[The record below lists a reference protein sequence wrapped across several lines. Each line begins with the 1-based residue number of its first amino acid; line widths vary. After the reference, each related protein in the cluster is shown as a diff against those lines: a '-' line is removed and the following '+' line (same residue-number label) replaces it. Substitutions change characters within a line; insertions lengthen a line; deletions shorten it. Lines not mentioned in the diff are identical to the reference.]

1 MTSTAHYEGACFC
14 GAVRIA
20 VSGNPAAMGYCHCES
35 CRQWSAS
42 PLNAFALWPQ
52 GAVSVT
58 HGEQHVASYSK
69 TPKSERK
76 WCRKCGGHLFTVHP
90 HWGLTD
96 VYAAMLPNLPFMAQV
111 HVNYQ
116 EAVLP
121 FRDGL
126 PKFRDFPAEMGG
138 SGASATE

>member
-14 GAVRIA
+14 GTVRIA
-20 VSGNPAAMGYCHCES
+20 VSGNPTAMGYCHCDS

-52 GAVSVT
+52 DAVTIT

-69 TPKSERK
+69 TPRSQRK

-96 VYAAMLPNLPFMAQV
+96 VYAAMLPDLPFVAQV

-116 EAVLP
+116 ETALP
-121 FRDGL
+121 MSDSL